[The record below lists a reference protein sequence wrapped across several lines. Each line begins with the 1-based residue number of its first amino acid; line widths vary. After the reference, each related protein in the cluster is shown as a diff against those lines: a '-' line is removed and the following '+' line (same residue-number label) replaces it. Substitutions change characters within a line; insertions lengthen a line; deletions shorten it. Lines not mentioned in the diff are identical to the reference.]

1 MGFSGNGELRCKLSP
16 ALGPAAMTRP
26 PRPFRMPTMGR
37 YRPPRKRG
45 SRYITPEGEATLR
58 AELHQLWKVERPQV
72 TSAVH
77 EAAKNGDRSE
87 NGDYIYGKR
96 RLREIDS
103 RVRFLN
109 KRLDELEVVDRVPD
123 DPSKVRFGAW
133 VTLEDEAGEEQ
144 RWRIVGPD
152 EFDLKAGKLSMDSP
166 MARSLLGKGLDDEV
180 VVQSP
185 SGEQVFYV
193 VGVEYG

>member
-1 MGFSGNGELRCKLSP
+1 
-16 ALGPAAMTRP
+16 
-26 PRPFRMPTMGR
+26 MGR
-37 YRPPRKRG
+37 YRPPRRRG
-45 SRYITPEGEATLR
+45 STYITPEGEQTLR
-58 AELHQLWKVERPQV
+58 EELHQLWKIERPVV
-72 TSAVH
+72 TNVVH

-109 KRLDELEVVDRVPD
+109 KRLDELEVVQRAPD
-123 DPSKVRFGAW
+123 DTSKIFFGAW
-133 VTLEDEAGEEQ
+133 VTLEDEDGQEQ

-152 EFDLKAGKLSMDSP
+152 EFNLGAGKLSMDSP
-166 MARSLLGKGLDDEV
+166 MARALLGKTLDDEV

-185 SGEQVFYV
+185 SGKKTYCV
-193 VGVEYG
+193 VEVEY

>member
-1 MGFSGNGELRCKLSP
+1 
-16 ALGPAAMTRP
+16 
-26 PRPFRMPTMGR
+26 MGR

-58 AELHQLWKVERPQV
+58 EELHQLWKVERPQV

-109 KRLDELEVVDRVPD
+109 KRLDELEVVDRPPQD
-123 DPSKVRFGAW
+123 QSKVRFGAW
-133 VTLEDEAGEEQ
+133 VTLEDEDGEEK

-152 EFDLKAGKLSMDSP
+152 EFDLAEGKLSMDSP
-166 MARSLLGKGLDDEV
+166 MARAMLGKGLDDEV
-180 VVQSP
+180 VVRSP
-185 SGEQVFYV
+185 SGEQVLYV
-193 VGVEYG
+193 TGIEYKL

>member
-1 MGFSGNGELRCKLSP
+1 
-16 ALGPAAMTRP
+16 
-26 PRPFRMPTMGR
+26 MGR
-37 YRPPRKRG
+37 YRPPRRRG
-45 SRYITPEGEATLR
+45 STYITPEGEQTLR
-58 AELHQLWKVERPQV
+58 EELHRLWKVERPVV
-72 TSAVH
+72 TNAVH

-109 KRLDELEVVDRVPD
+109 KRLDELEVVQRPPD
-123 DPSKVRFGAW
+123 NTDKIFFGAW
-133 VTLEDEAGEEQ
+133 VTLEDEAGEEY

-152 EFDLKAGKLSMDSP
+152 EFDLGAGKLSMDSP

-180 VVQSP
+180 LVRSP
-185 SGEQVFYV
+185 SGEQVYYV
-193 VGVEYG
+193 TGISYSLG

>member
-1 MGFSGNGELRCKLSP
+1 
-16 ALGPAAMTRP
+16 
-26 PRPFRMPTMGR
+26 MGR
-37 YRPPRKRG
+37 YRPPRRRG
-45 SRYITPEGEATLR
+45 STYITPEGEQTLR
-58 AELHQLWKVERPQV
+58 EELHQLWKVERPVV
-72 TSAVH
+72 TNAVH

-109 KRLDELEVVDRVPD
+109 KRLDELEVVQRPPD
-123 DPSKVRFGAW
+123 NTEKIFFGAW

-152 EFDLKAGKLSMDSP
+152 EFDLAAGKLSMDSP

-180 VVQSP
+180 LVRSP
-185 SGEQVFYV
+185 SGEQAYYV
-193 VGVEYG
+193 IDISY

>member
-1 MGFSGNGELRCKLSP
+1 
-16 ALGPAAMTRP
+16 
-26 PRPFRMPTMGR
+26 MGR
-37 YRPPRKRG
+37 YKPPRQRG
-45 SRYITPEGEATLR
+45 SNYITAEGEQALR
-58 AELHQLWKVERPQV
+58 DELHQLWKVERPV
-72 TSAVH
+72 ITNTVH

-109 KRLDELEVVDRVPD
+109 KRLDELEVVERSPD
-123 DPSKVRFGAW
+123 DTSKIRFGAW
-133 VTLEDEAGEEQ
+133 VTLETEDGQEH

-152 EFDLKAGKLSMDSP
+152 EFELKTSKLSMDSP
-166 MARSLLGKGLDDEV
+166 MARSMLGKGLDDEV

-185 SGEQVFYV
+185 SGEQVYYV
-193 VGVEYG
+193 VGIEYQ